1 MGKILQRTFK
11 VKKNGGWRGEWGEG
25 LTVYKVFGRL
35 LSVELPLEIS
45 QHPAFAKAQCSVITT
60 THCLE

>member
-1 MGKILQRTFK
+1 MA
-11 VKKNGGWRGEWGEG
+11 GEWGEG

-35 LSVELPLEIS
+35 LSVELPVEMS